1 MSQTIVKPSTLDT
14 SLIHFSEPITNA
26 KGGKSVDVSYSD
38 ESKFYI
44 RTPDIRIA
52 FDCKDASLD
61 NPNPV
66 GYPKFEF
73 QLSFD
78 KLEDARLKAFHTMV
92 NTFDDVLTETAS
104 KNSLSWLK
112 MKTAPVAVVE
122 ALVNRTIKQSKDPK
136 TQEPNGLYPDTMRV
150 RVPVGKEGRLLCQ
163 FYDKDKNDITDMSVI
178 SKLRRGAV
186 VQMILECSGI
196 YFSNGKFGFTAW
208 KIFQC
213 SIVKESSSGIPRGR
227 CLITDSDDDE
237 EAGIKQIETPTK
249 QLASVNFSQSTDKD
263 ELDGGDD
270 DDNEPVVEVKPTVRK
285 VVKKAPAA
293 SAVPT
298 KK

>member
-1 MSQTIVKPSTLDT
+1 
-14 SLIHFSEPITNA
+14 
-26 KGGKSVDVSYSD
+26 
-38 ESKFYI
+38 
-44 RTPDIRIA
+44 
-52 FDCKDASLD
+52 
-61 NPNPV
+61 
-66 GYPKFEF
+66 
-73 QLSFD
+73 
-78 KLEDARLKAFHTMV
+78 
-92 NTFDDVLTETAS
+92 
-104 KNSLSWLK
+104 

-163 FYDKDKNDITDMSVI
+163 FYDKDKNDITDMSVVG
-178 SKLRRGAV
+178 KLRRGTV

-237 EAGIKQIETPTK
+237 DTGKQVETPTK
-249 QLASVNFSQSTDKD
+249 QLASVNFTQSTDKD
-263 ELDGGDD
+263 ELDGGDEEEH
-270 DDNEPVVEVKPTVRK
+270 EPVVEVKPVVKK
-285 VVKKAPAA
+285 VVKKVVAPSVAP
-293 SAVPT
+293 V

>member
-78 KLEDARLKAFHTMV
+78 KLEDPRLKAFHTMV

-122 ALVNRTIKQSKDPK
+122 APAA
-136 TQEPNGLYPDTMRV
+136 E
-150 RVPVGKEGRLLCQ
+150 
-163 FYDKDKNDITDMSVI
+163 
-178 SKLRRGAV
+178 AV
-186 VQMILECSGI
+186 V
-196 YFSNGKFGFTAW
+196 
-208 KIFQC
+208 
-213 SIVKESSSGIPRGR
+213 
-227 CLITDSDDDE
+227 
-237 EAGIKQIETPTK
+237 ETP
-249 QLASVNFSQSTDKD
+249 AVS
-263 ELDGGDD
+263 
-270 DDNEPVVEVKPTVRK
+270 EPVAEVAVAE
-285 VVKKAPAA
+285 APAEA
-293 SAVPT
+293 ATADVVDAPEAT
-298 KK
+298 EAPKAE

>member
-44 RTPDIRIA
+44 RTPDIKIA
-52 FDCKDASLD
+52 FDCKDASID

-66 GYPKFEF
+66 GYPKYEF
-73 QLSFD
+73 QLSFE
-78 KLEDARLKAFHTMV
+78 KLEDPRLKSFHTMI
-92 NTFDDVLTETAS
+92 NSFDDLLTETAS

-150 RVPVGKEGRLLCQ
+150 RVPVGKEGKLLCQ

-178 SKLRRGAV
+178 GKLRRGTV

-213 SIVKESSSGIPRGR
+213 SIVKESTSGIPRGR

-237 EAGIKQIETPTK
+237 EITHKQDTK
-249 QLASVNFSQSTDKD
+249 PLASVNFAQSTDKD
-263 ELDGGDD
+263 ELDGSND
-270 DDNEPVVEVKPTVRK
+270 EEVQPVLEVKPSVKK
-285 VVKKAPAA
+285 VVKKAPSSTLAA
-293 SAVPT
+293 